1 MTQSQTS
8 TEPRGV
14 MIELKERTQTLHT
27 ETERHPVQ
35 RGIMS
40 GQLPREAYA
49 SVLEQSLPLHRAI
62 STRLEQLRGDDR
74 FGALVF
80 EEAFLHPHVIED
92 IAFFGGSADAEAG
105 AAATSAAERVLAAD
119 ALEVIGSHYVLEGA
133 KNGGRFIAKALR
145 KVYQLEGTDGTRSL
159 DPHGDEQMPIWQR
172 FKGAM
177 GEAGFNEAEI
187 GSIVA
192 GAEAT
197 FRDMIAIFDELA
209 EQPAIKPVADRLAA
223 APAGAPHH

>member
-1 MTQSQTS
+1 MTQSQPT

-14 MIELKERTQTLHT
+14 MIELKERTWSLHT
-27 ETERHPVQ
+27 AAERHPVQ
-35 RGIMS
+35 RGIMT

-49 SVLEQSLPLHRAI
+49 SVLEQSLPLHKAI
-62 STRLEQLRGDDR
+62 SARLEQLRGDDR

-80 EEAFLHPHVIED
+80 DEAFLHPHVIED
-92 IAFFGGSADAEAG
+92 IAFFGGSAE
-105 AAATSAAERVLAAD
+105 AAAGPAATAAAERVLAAD

-159 DPHGDEQMPIWQR
+159 DPHGEEQMPIWLR
-172 FKGAM
+172 FKEAM
-177 GEAGFNEAEI
+177 GGAGFTEAEI
-187 GSIVA
+187 ASIVA

-209 EQPAIKPVADRLAA
+209 QQPAIKPVAERLAGEPAA
-223 APAGAPHH
+223 APHH